1 MRIRNNPIGIVGAS
15 NNPEKYGYKVVEA
28 VKKITSNVYPINPN
42 ETQIFGLKTYSSP
55 QEIKN
60 KLDILVF
67 VTPPAVTFDV
77 LSKSI
82 TNANFFWFQVGS
94 FDEKV
99 IEFCNKNKLEFENT
113 KCIIIESSKIKTN

>member
-99 IEFCNKNKLEFENT
+99 IEFCNKNKLPMVFT
-113 KCIIIESSKIKTN
+113 GKRHFKH